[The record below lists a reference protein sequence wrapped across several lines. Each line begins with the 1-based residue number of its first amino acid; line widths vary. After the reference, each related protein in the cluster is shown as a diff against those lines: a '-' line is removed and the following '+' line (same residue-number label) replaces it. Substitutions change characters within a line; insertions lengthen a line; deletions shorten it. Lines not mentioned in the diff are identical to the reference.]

1 MKWIGLP
8 VRWRTERRIDKAALS
23 GNNGRHDQEQTH
35 SAPTSRGDS
44 PGFGEAAAALAGS
57 GAAPGESLAQSQV
70 RRLIEWAETRQCLIR
85 EEDFEA
91 LPLVSNETS
100 EHEVR
105 FRQSDRRV
113 VKRTWNGTF
122 GMTPVRSPDGW
133 IPAMATPLQYLQR
146 FAALSQLF
154 DDDLRFEGIIL
165 SANESQLVD
174 AVPGGCSMV
183 ISQRWLVAADPDEP
197 TPSLEE
203 IAEFLTDLGFE
214 PIPDSFFGWIRGT
227 DGLLIL
233 DAKPDNFVK
242 TAAGILPFDLMIG

>member
-1 MKWIGLP
+1 
-8 VRWRTERRIDKAALS
+8 
-23 GNNGRHDQEQTH
+23 
-35 SAPTSRGDS
+35 
-44 PGFGEAAAALAGS
+44 
-57 GAAPGESLAQSQV
+57 
-70 RRLIEWAETRQCLIR
+70 
-85 EEDFEA
+85 
-91 LPLVSNETS
+91 LVSDETS

-105 FRQSDRRV
+105 FRPSDQRV

-122 GMTPVRSPDGW
+122 GMTPLRTADGW

-165 SANESQLVD
+165 SAKESQLVD

-183 ISQRWLVAADPDEP
+183 ISQQWLIAADPDDP
-197 TPSLEE
+197 APSLEE
-203 IAEFLTDLGFE
+203 IAAYMAERGFE

>member
-1 MKWIGLP
+1 M
-8 VRWRTERRIDKAALS
+8 
-23 GNNGRHDQEQTH
+23 
-35 SAPTSRGDS
+35 
-44 PGFGEAAAALAGS
+44 
-57 GAAPGESLAQSQV
+57 
-70 RRLIEWAETRQCLIR
+70 
-85 EEDFEA
+85 
-91 LPLVSNETS
+91 VSNETS

-105 FRQSDRRV
+105 FRQSDQRV

-122 GMTPVRSPDGW
+122 GMTPVPSADEW
-133 IPAMATPLQYLQR
+133 VPAMGTPLQYLQR

-165 SANESQLVD
+165 SDRESQLVD

-183 ISQRWLVAADPDEP
+183 ISQQWLVAADLDDP

-203 IAEFLTDLGFE
+203 IADYMAERDFH
-214 PIPDSFFGWIRGT
+214 PIPNSFFGWIRET
-227 DGLLIL
+227 EGLLIL